1 MAKHQIYSISL
12 REIRK
17 GVIINET
24 RTDTVMYTRR
34 QVLIKAE
41 RMGRNYFKI
50 HPDSFYLDFNIYLE
64 ECQKPCLSVIIFTS
78 LSMITIL
85 TLFVTIQ
92 TTGEKNHWGNPANS
106 PKPAQNGEQSRSLD
120 LKISSAVC

>member
-12 REIRK
+12 REIHK

-64 ECQKPCLSVIIFTS
+64 ECQKPCLSVIMFNHKTHIH
-78 LSMITIL
+78 
-85 TLFVTIQ
+85 VTFYDY
-92 TTGEKNHWGNPANS
+92 N
-106 PKPAQNGEQSRSLD
+106 LD
-120 LKISSAVC
+120 AVCYDSNDRRKKSLGKSR